1 MKNTKRLEVLFSVA
15 SLYDLGET
23 LEVLHAELRS
33 PGEPEKKLDEM
44 HQLPEYM
51 QARERLI
58 RTSSIFWERLVPR
71 HTTRDIYAFVLKLG
85 CKIKILAS
93 GWGFTPKEPGY
104 NWLGQFPNS
113 DILQTQT
120 PREVSGD
127 VLVDIKVPRIAEWNI
142 SNPNGLVII
151 PKDPENKYYS
161 FQGVKGYVRY
171 NGTNSKEYKKAIM
184 DKIRPDKK

>member
-71 HTTRDIYAFVLKLG
+71 HTTRDI
-85 CKIKILAS
+85 
-93 GWGFTPKEPGY
+93 
-104 NWLGQFPNS
+104 
-113 DILQTQT
+113 
-120 PREVSGD
+120 SGD